1 MQSDDKNKSVVGL
14 AALLMIVA
22 FVVMAAATSI
32 AVGMA
37 FGGQWGFA
45 ALAAWAALSGIA
57 LARTIRKVRR
67 ERDDG

>member
-1 MQSDDKNKSVVGL
+1 MASNQDKSVVGL

-57 LARTIRKVRR
+57 LARTIRKVGS

>member
-1 MQSDDKNKSVVGL
+1 MASNQDKSVVGL

-22 FVVMAAATSI
+22 FVVMSAATSI
-32 AVGMA
+32 AVGIA

-57 LARTIRKVRR
+57 LARTIRKVGR